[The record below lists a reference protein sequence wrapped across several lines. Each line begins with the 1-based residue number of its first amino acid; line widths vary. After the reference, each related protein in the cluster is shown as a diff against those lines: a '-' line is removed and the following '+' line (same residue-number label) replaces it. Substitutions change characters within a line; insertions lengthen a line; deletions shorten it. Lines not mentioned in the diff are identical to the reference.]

1 MALLKREPIVCIR
14 SVDEH
19 VVKFELRNTDTS
31 VANALRRV
39 ILAEVP
45 TIAIDLVEIEANS
58 SVLNDEFIAHR
69 LGLIPL
75 VSEKAWSMVYGRDC
89 DVCDGDTACPYC
101 SIEFTLDVR
110 CEGDSTLDVTTFDL
124 QSSDPLVE
132 PADVAAAAQSME
144 DDDKM

>member
-1 MALLKREPIVCIR
+1 MAGLKREPKVRIR
-14 SVDEH
+14 SVDDN
-19 VVKFELRNTDTS
+19 VIKFELRNTDTS

-58 SVLNDEFIAHR
+58 SVLNDEFVAHR

-75 VSEKAWSMVYGRDC
+75 VSDRAAQMVYGRDC
-89 DVCDGDTACPYC
+89 DVCDGDTQCEHC
-101 SIEFTLDVR
+101 SVEFTLDVR

-124 QSSDPLVE
+124 QTSDETVE
-132 PADVAAAAQSME
+132 PADVAAARKAME
-144 DDDKM
+144 DDEKL